1 MASAKDGMSIR
12 ARSCASILCS
22 GSLAE
27 HVISNMWQQN
37 MWNMGQVATIKFY
50 LGPGIKETCMYV
62 YIYIKQLIHI
72 YIYIYLYT
80 VYYIFI
86 YRSKDISGI
95 LYDIVWLFF

>member
-50 LGPGIKETCMYV
+50 LGLRKHVCM
-62 YIYIKQLIHI
+62 YIYIIQLIH
-72 YIYIYLYT
+72 IYLYT

-86 YRSKDISGI
+86 YRSKDVSDI
-95 LYDIVWLFF
+95 LYDIVWLFFRNL